1 MHKGVCIGGPMAG
14 LTINTRSDVGFVAVD
29 RPGFAAWLYYIRTTD
44 GAYVL
49 DTDAD
54 PSLLDDDGTR
64 ALDADRALNASA
76 DKGLD
81 VIALPG
87 DGVEQAD
94 PDDPDPDD
102 APAAADLEPAP
113 GEDVIAASD
122 PQEGQD

>member
-29 RPGFAAWLYYIRTTD
+29 APGFAAWLYYIRVAD

-49 DTDAD
+49 DLSPDA
-54 PSLLDDDGTR
+54 SSLDDQGTR
-64 ALDADRALNASA
+64 ALDRDRARQAGL

-87 DGVEQAD
+87 DGALAAN
-94 PDDPDPDD
+94 PDD
-102 APAAADLEPAP
+102 ADPPSSVDLAPAP
-113 GEDVIAASD
+113 PEDVITAAD